1 MLKVT
6 KFYIKISVK
15 KKSVSLGGSK
25 DINLQSVQEAT
36 VLVAPPAEERAIRV
50 HGLGYRLS
58 INAVNVGSAFLR
70 DDFFFGLLS
79 LKFAQY

>member
-15 KKSVSLGGSK
+15 KKCVSLGGSK
-25 DINLQSVQEAT
+25 DIYLQSVQEAI
-36 VLVAPPAEERAIRV
+36 VLVASPAEERVIRV
-50 HGLGYRLS
+50 HSLCVGNRLS

-70 DDFFFGLLS
+70 DDSGILL
-79 LKFAQY
+79 